1 MKMCCTCVVSGG
13 HGDMVEPVLQES
25 AGEPERTLLSDGV
38 GESGGDIKCS
48 GLGAGAG
55 FITAPLPLELAVDDG
70 QIICLG
76 LSGLSLRIIKG
87 LAGMVTE
94 AASFSLFALSAA
106 ADCSGLRK
114 PITVGT
120 VLRAKPFT
128 KDCWTPPWPLAEPF
142 EPLTANGD
150 WRPLL

>member
-1 MKMCCTCVVSGG
+1 MVIGG
-13 HGDMVEPVLQES
+13 HGDIVEPVLHES
-25 AGEPERTLLSDGV
+25 AGEPERALLSDGV

-48 GLGAGAG
+48 GFGAGAG
-55 FITAPLPLELAVDDG
+55 LVTAAVPLELTVDDG

-87 LAGMVTE
+87 LAGMFTAAAV
-94 AASFSLFALSAA
+94 ASFSLLALSAA
-106 ADCSGLRK
+106 AECSGLRK

-128 KDCWTPPWPLAEPF
+128 KDCWTPWPLAVPF

>member
-1 MKMCCTCVVSGG
+1 
-13 HGDMVEPVLQES
+13 MVDPVLQES
-25 AGEPERTLLSDGV
+25 AGEPERPLLSDGV

-48 GLGAGAG
+48 GFGAGAG
-55 FITAPLPLELAVDDG
+55 FVTAALPLELAVDDG

-76 LSGLSLRIIKG
+76 LSGLSLRIISG
-87 LAGMVTE
+87 FAGMVTD
-94 AASFSLFALSAA
+94 AASLLALSAA
-106 ADCSGLRK
+106 ADCSGLRN